1 MPPVKRSRPPTTSLF
16 PLSLE
21 QLSDPETYK
30 LALTRVGTGDLSGM
44 TRVGTWREAARL
56 CDDDETLSMLV
67 ESMNLVADKVQDVDY
82 NLHNLRNIF
91 AAYSKP
97 RLPEL
102 AEKYIKPRVP
112 AEIDPKLI
120 INQINWIVV
129 GATIERCYAIV
140 GVVEPM
146 WATRWCQLI
155 VDGYFPC
162 GWEGEF
168 PNGRLIVY

>member
-1 MPPVKRSRPPTTSLF
+1 M
-16 PLSLE
+16 
-21 QLSDPETYK
+21 D
-30 LALTRVGTGDLSGM
+30 DLSGM

-91 AAYSKP
+91 AAYSMP

-112 AEIDPKLI
+112 AEIDPKVI
-120 INQINWIVV
+120 INQINWI
-129 GATIERCYAIV
+129 TERCIN
-140 GVVEPM
+140 PRRI
-146 WATRWCQLI
+146 T
-155 VDGYFPC
+155 
-162 GWEGEF
+162 
-168 PNGRLIVY
+168 